1 MNVLFIGFLVLPQ
14 LTYTVARERFL
25 NEMWVC
31 LNLNDTRNNPLIGP
45 IFLRIY
51 TSITILFVP
60 KIQIHRRII
69 QRLNG
74 FATEETQTKKTIISL
89 L

>member
-1 MNVLFIGFLVLPQ
+1 MSCLSVFLVLPQ

-31 LNLNDTRNNPLIGP
+31 VNLNDTRNNPLIGP
-45 IFLRIY
+45 IFLRID

-60 KIQIHRRII
+60 KIKIRRLII

>member
-1 MNVLFIGFLVLPQ
+1 MSCLSVFLGLPL

-31 LNLNDTRNNPLIGP
+31 VNLNDTRNNPLIGP
-45 IFLRIY
+45 IFLRID

-69 QRLNG
+69 PRLHD

>member
-1 MNVLFIGFLVLPQ
+1 MNVLFIGFLGLPQ

-31 LNLNDTRNNPLIGP
+31 VNLNDTRNNPLIGP

-60 KIQIHRRII
+60 KIQIRRRII

>member
-1 MNVLFIGFLVLPQ
+1 VNVLFIGFLVLPQ

-60 KIQIHRRII
+60 KIQIRRRII

-74 FATEETQTKKTIISL
+74 FATEETLTKKTIISL